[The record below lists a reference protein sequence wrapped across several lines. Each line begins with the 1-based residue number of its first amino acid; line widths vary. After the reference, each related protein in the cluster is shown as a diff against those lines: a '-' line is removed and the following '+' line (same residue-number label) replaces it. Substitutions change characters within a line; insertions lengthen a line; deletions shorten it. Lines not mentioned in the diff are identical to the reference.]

1 MEKFKDRAFHQT
13 RYTVSGRAAN
23 LIAID
28 LRKVVASKFG
38 LQPEIEIGGFSD
50 DETRQIEMTLFG
62 PRMLISEI
70 MNYVDDHYDFEI

>member
-1 MEKFKDRAFHQT
+1 MEKIKDRAFNQMK
-13 RYTVSGRAAN
+13 YVVSGRAAN

-50 DETRQIEMTLFG
+50 DETRQIKMTLFG

-70 MNYVDDHYDFEI
+70 MKYIDDHYDFEI